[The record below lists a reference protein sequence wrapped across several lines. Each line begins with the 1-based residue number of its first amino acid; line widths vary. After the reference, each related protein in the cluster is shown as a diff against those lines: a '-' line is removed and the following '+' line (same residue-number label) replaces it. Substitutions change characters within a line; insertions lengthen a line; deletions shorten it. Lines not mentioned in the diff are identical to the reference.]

1 MIFMALILI
10 KLVGDDE
17 GGANWPV
24 PQINFLVMENML
36 MMRMLLL
43 TVMMKVVRISW
54 HKMYP
59 RDRVDGGVAVAGC
72 SPYVHHSHHHHHCHH
87 CHQYVLMNNQTKS
100 AIRTTDII
108 TSQSQSQYHHH
119 HDFWQKFAHYCNLIP
134 YLWNG
139 LFACQQLASE
149 EGTRREPARTDQ

>member
-1 MIFMALILI
+1 MALLLI

-72 SPYVHHSHHHHHCHH
+72 SPYVHRSHHHHHCHH

>member
-1 MIFMALILI
+1 MALILI

-54 HKMYP
+54 HKM
-59 RDRVDGGVAVAGC
+59 
-72 SPYVHHSHHHHHCHH
+72 
-87 CHQYVLMNNQTKS
+87 
-100 AIRTTDII
+100 
-108 TSQSQSQYHHH
+108 
-119 HDFWQKFAHYCNLIP
+119 
-134 YLWNG
+134 
-139 LFACQQLASE
+139 
-149 EGTRREPARTDQ
+149 